1 MSQLTSITSAT
12 SIRPVSML
20 ARRSIKHCASLA
32 PDAEIIFV
40 RLAVNQDQI
49 TEWDLPTRP
58 TKTSDTR
65 AKKFGSDLSVELDA
79 IDPNTLRLI
88 VEAAIEI
95 HLPADQFA
103 VLKAAEDSEREIIS
117 RLVGGLRT
125 RKGRAK

>member
-1 MSQLTSITSAT
+1 
-12 SIRPVSML
+12 
-20 ARRSIKHCASLA
+20 
-32 PDAEIIFV
+32 V